1 MNLAFLSEPE
11 LEFGESGRHIDIR
24 FGLSRYGPLDLGNEN
39 RPQQIRIGIVGTPEN
54 VEKVAAWLN
63 RCRSE
68 IPAKKSKQPNLFP
81 GFPGFNEQATFRS
94 TLVLNEGLCRHIPGA
109 AFDQIASSGH
119 NAAISEAV
127 ELFLKEFEALTEKR
141 SVDVLVCAVPSQ
153 LVALRE
159 PEDEAPKEA
168 KGPRFDFHHMLKA
181 RAMRTKVP
189 VQLVLPAT
197 YDHGSLRR
205 QKIRST
211 RLRTLQDEAT
221 CAWNF
226 HTALYYKANGN
237 PWRLV
242 PDAQQ
247 LATCFVGISFYKSLN
262 QAMVMTSM
270 AQVFNERGDGIIV
283 RGDPVLLTK
292 ADLVPHLDEA
302 GSAKLLAHAL
312 KRYHDEHL
320 HLPARVVLH
329 KTSQFDA
336 PELRGFLAAAKEHKI
351 SKVDAVSVTDQ
362 SPLRLFRLGA
372 YPPLR
377 GSMLDLDSANHLL
390 YLRGSVDFFQTYPGP
405 YIPRPFAF
413 RCDQTEQTPRFLAR
427 EILALSKM
435 NWNDTQFDGGQ
446 PITIAAARKVSGILK
461 YVGPDDPI
469 AHRYSHYM

>member
-1 MNLAFLSEPE
+1 MNLAFLPEPE

-39 RPQQIRIGIVGTPEN
+39 RPQQIKVGIVGTSEN
-54 VEKVAAWLN
+54 VEKVSAWLEH
-63 RCRSE
+63 CRSE

-81 GFPGFNEQATFRS
+81 GFPGFNDQATFRS
-94 TLVLNEGLCRHIPGA
+94 SLVLNEGLCRQISPA
-109 AFDQIASSGH
+109 VFDQIVSADHDS
-119 NAAISEAV
+119 AITEAV
-127 ELFLKEFEALTEKR
+127 EVFLNEFEALKEKR
-141 SVDVLVCAVPSQ
+141 SVDVLVCAVPPQ
-153 LVALRE
+153 LVALKE
-159 PEDEAPKEA
+159 PEDDDHRRGKL
-168 KGPRFDFHHMLKA
+168 PRLDFHHMLKA
-181 RAMRTKVP
+181 RAMRTKIP
-189 VQLVLPAT
+189 VQLVLPET
-197 YDHGSLRR
+197 YDHASRRR

-211 RLRTLQDEAT
+211 RLRTRQDEAT

-242 PDAQQ
+242 HDPQQ
-247 LATCFVGISFYKSLN
+247 LATCFVGISFYKSLD
-262 QAMVMTSM
+262 QATLMTSM

-283 RGDPVLLTK
+283 RGDPVRLTK
-292 ADLVPHLDEA
+292 DDRVPHLDEA
-302 GSAKLLAHAL
+302 GAAKLLAHAL
-312 KRYHDEHL
+312 KQYHDEHL

-329 KTSQFDA
+329 KTSQFNG
-336 PELRGFLAAAKEHKI
+336 PELSGFLAAAKENKV

-377 GSMLDLDSANHLL
+377 GSMLHLDNRQHLV

-405 YIPRPFAF
+405 YVPRPFAF
-413 RCDQTEQTPRFLAR
+413 NCDNTEQTPKFLAK

-435 NWNDTQFDGGQ
+435 NWNDTQFDGGS
-446 PITIAAARKVSGILK
+446 PITVAAARKVSGILK
-461 YVGPDDPI
+461 YVGGDDEI